1 MDAIT
6 LSHVNK
12 RFGDFTAIDDLDLA
26 IHDGEF
32 FSMLGPSGSGK
43 TTTLRLIAGF
53 EKPTSGTISL
63 NGKDV
68 THVPPFDRS
77 VNTVFQDYAL
87 FPHMSCLENVGYGL
101 RIRGVKKR
109 DRRTRALEALTL
121 VRLDAKA
128 DSHPSEL
135 SGGQRQRVA
144 LARAIVL
151 KPHVLLLDEP
161 LAALDLKLRQRMQ
174 VELKQLQRNL
184 GITFVF
190 VTHDQQEAMVMSDR
204 IAVFNKGHI
213 QQLGTPRD
221 IYDHP
226 ANAFVAGFVGTTN
239 FITKELA
246 PQTVPDSGRCAIRPE
261 LISFRTPGGLASSPD
276 EVRIRGTVSD
286 VIYLGTEYRILVGLP
301 GGTQFTV
308 VRHASDRV
316 PDKGEEVD
324 LSWLRDDQVRLEIA

>member
-12 RFGDFTAIDDLDLA
+12 RFGNFTAIDDLDLA

-53 EKPTSGTISL
+53 EKPTSGTIDL
-63 NGKDV
+63 NGADV
-68 THVPPFDRS
+68 THVPPFDRD

-101 RIRGVKKR
+101 RIRGVKKS
-109 DRRTRALEALTL
+109 DRHARALEALKL

-161 LAALDLKLRQRMQ
+161 LAALDLKLRQQMQ
-174 VELKQLQRNL
+174 VELKQLQREL

-204 IAVFNKGHI
+204 IAVFNKGHV

-239 FITKELA
+239 FITDELVRK
-246 PQTVPDSGRCAIRPE
+246 TDSDLGRYAIRPE
-261 LISFRTPGGLASSPD
+261 LINFRAPSDSAPSD
-276 EVRIRGTVSD
+276 EVRIRGTVAD

-301 GGTQFTV
+301 GGTRFTV

-324 LSWLRDDQVRLEIA
+324 LTWLRDDQVRLEAN